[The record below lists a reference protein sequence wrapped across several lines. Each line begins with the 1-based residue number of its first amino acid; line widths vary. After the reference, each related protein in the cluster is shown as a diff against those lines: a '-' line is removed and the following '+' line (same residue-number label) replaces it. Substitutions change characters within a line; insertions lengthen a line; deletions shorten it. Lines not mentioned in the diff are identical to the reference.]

1 MRMRR
6 KTRRTK
12 KVSAVRRKRST
23 RRSKGIGA
31 ITQSGLLEA
40 LTTIGGAVAS
50 RYIVN
55 QLAKNNVGGQFL
67 TKPGNKALVQVG
79 LGIIAPMVSK
89 SPIVSNLSKGMVVS
103 GGFEFFKT
111 LAPTALGATEEE
123 SEVIVVSGMDE
134 IGAMDMLGAN
144 EIAEVNGID
153 EIAEVN
159 GMDDYDYN
167 Y

>member
-6 KTRRTK
+6 KSKRSVSKKRRTT
-12 KVSAVRRKRST
+12 SRRRGG
-23 RRSKGIGA
+23 RRMGA
-31 ITQSGLLEA
+31 LTQSGLLEA

-55 QLAKNNVGGQFL
+55 KLAENKVGGDFI
-67 TKPGNKALVQVG
+67 TKAGNKALVQVG
-79 LGIIAPMVSK
+79 LGVIAPMVSK
-89 SPIVSNLSKGMVVS
+89 SPIVNNLSKGMIVA

-111 LAPTALGATEEE
+111 LAPAVLGADD
-123 SEVIVVSGMDE
+123 SEVIVVSGLDQV
-134 IGAMDMLGAN
+134 GAMDMLGADQIS
-144 EIAEVNGID
+144 EINGTDIS
-153 EIAEVN
+153 EIN

>member
-6 KTRRTK
+6 KTIRRRK
-12 KVSAVRRKRST
+12 SKVGAVRRKRST
-23 RRSKGIGA
+23 RRRMGA

-40 LTTIGGAVAS
+40 LTLVGGAVAS

-55 QLAKNNVGGQFL
+55 QVAKSQTSMAWLQKG
-67 TKPGNKALVQVG
+67 GNKALIQVG
-79 LGIIAPMVSK
+79 LGLLTPMVSK
-89 SPIVSNLSKGMVVS
+89 NPIVSNLGKGMVVG

-111 LAPTALGATEEE
+111 LAPSVLGADD

-134 IGAMDMLGAN
+134 IGEIDMLGAN
-144 EIAEVNGID
+144 EISEINGAG
-153 EIAEVN
+153 EISEIN
-159 GMDDYDYN
+159 GMDDFDYN

>member
-6 KTRRTK
+6 KSRKSVKR
-12 KVSAVRRKRST
+12 SSGVRRKRST
-23 RRSKGIGA
+23 RRKMGA

-40 LTTIGGAVAS
+40 LTLVGGAVAS

-55 QLAKNNVGGQFL
+55 QVAKSQTSMAWLQKG
-67 TKPGNKALVQVG
+67 GNKALVQVG
-79 LGIIAPMVSK
+79 LGLLTPMVSK
-89 SPIVSNLSKGMVVS
+89 NPIVANLSKGMVVS

-111 LAPTALGATEEE
+111 LAPAVLGASED

-134 IGAMDMLGAN
+134 IGEIDVLGAG
-144 EIAEVNGID
+144 EIS
-153 EIAEVN
+153 EIN
-159 GMDDYDYN
+159 GMDEISEINGFGGEFDYN